1 METLKKVFSN
11 DPCQKYY
18 TLTRTLGTGS
28 FATVKLAVCKADN
41 TKWAVKV
48 TFLLPTAHIQNVLC
62 SYIREVAFFY
72 VLCAVLRCGLCT
84 SLDRV
89 RLMYIAVI
97 AVIER
102 VL

>member
-1 METLKKVFSN
+1 LLYSNSSSSSSAAMDTLKKVFSN

-48 TFLLPTAHIQNVLC
+48 RFCVLQHILC
-62 SYIREVAFFY
+62 SCNRRS
-72 VLCAVLRCGLCT
+72 RC
-84 SLDRV
+84 
-89 RLMYIAVI
+89 
-97 AVIER
+97 
-102 VL
+102 